1 MPKFV
6 QNMGISMNYTV
17 TRPRQ
22 LEIAGFCF
30 MMKLRVV
37 YFHFPPFPGQDAA
50 VVQFFFCC
58 LSSYA
63 SLIFCNGSINI
74 KDETFTVEIKF
85 VLFSVDVRVG
95 PKVMDVTGVHF
106 TVSSLNCRCI

>member
-1 MPKFV
+1 
-6 QNMGISMNYTV
+6 MGISMNYTV

-37 YFHFPPFPGQDAA
+37 YFHFPPFPEPDAA

-63 SLIFCNGSINI
+63 SLIFCNGSILKTRNLLL
-74 KDETFTVEIKF
+74 K
-85 VLFSVDVRVG
+85 L
-95 PKVMDVTGVHF
+95 
-106 TVSSLNCRCI
+106 SLCYSLWMLELAQKLWMSQEFISQ

>member
-1 MPKFV
+1 
-6 QNMGISMNYTV
+6 MGISMNYTV

-30 MMKLRVV
+30 MMKLSVV

-58 LSSYA
+58 LSSY
-63 SLIFCNGSINI
+63 
-74 KDETFTVEIKF
+74 DEKFTVEIKF